1 MSWINTTFSKLLE
14 TSQSSKKQKQFGYLL
29 LVVVFLFVAFD
40 CYNNGFDF
48 SAKIKSLMITFV
60 CILLV
65 TFVFKK
71 VFQPFLFVWL
81 LIGEILGAIT
91 STVIMG
97 VVYFLVFSP
106 IVLFLKLIKKEATYK
121 SEWKTV
127 SKINDYTKLS

>member
-29 LVVVFLFVAFD
+29 LVVVSLFFAFD

-48 SAKIKSLMITFV
+48 SAKTKSLMITFV
-60 CILLV
+60 LILLV

-71 VFQPFLFVWL
+71 AFQPFLLVWL

-91 STVIMG
+91 STIIMG
-97 VVYFLVFSP
+97 FVYFGIFSP
-106 IVLFLKLIKKEATYK
+106 IVLCLKLFRKENIYQ

-127 SKINDYTKLS
+127 NKPIDYTKLS